1 MKKTLK
7 SIVLLGALCGGA
19 LHATF
24 QFRSPLSLEDRG
36 YMHWLLA
43 PSDQAW
49 WYDQMPS
56 EKTNTDWNI
65 HFWGAGYTRVASS
78 VSW

>member
-1 MKKTLK
+1 MDVINKRKLMKKTLK

-36 YMHWLLA
+36 
-43 PSDQAW
+43 
-49 WYDQMPS
+49 
-56 EKTNTDWNI
+56 
-65 HFWGAGYTRVASS
+65 
-78 VSW
+78 